1 MHQLKEG
8 ILLLIS
14 FAMKNP
20 LVNDF
25 SMLSIEVPSLIKFFC
40 LFYLY
45 FFTGKWECTTVD
57 PDVDVAQRRGLPL
70 SARPR
75 GTYLV
80 TAGRANNLA
89 TPHKTFI
96 ITTHSSIGMHQSIM
110 LASTQK
116 YKKLW

>member
-1 MHQLKEG
+1 MHQRKEE

-25 SMLSIEVPSLIKFFC
+25 TMLSIEVPSPIKFC
-40 LFYLY
+40 LFVL
-45 FFTGKWECTTVD
+45 FVFSHWKMGTTVD
-57 PDVDVAQRRGLPL
+57 PDVDVAQRRDLL
-70 SARPR
+70 LIARPR

-89 TPHKTFI
+89 RPPGRSSTAIPQSSLACVVYFLFI
-96 ITTHSSIGMHQSIM
+96 VEF
-110 LASTQK
+110 
-116 YKKLW
+116 